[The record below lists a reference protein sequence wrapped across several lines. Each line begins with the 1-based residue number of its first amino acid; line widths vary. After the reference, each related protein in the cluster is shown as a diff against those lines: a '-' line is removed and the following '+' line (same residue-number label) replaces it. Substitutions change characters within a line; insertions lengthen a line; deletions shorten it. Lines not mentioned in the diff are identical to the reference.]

1 MAEGCR
7 LPCRLV
13 DLPAIGGALQL
24 AVADRGRGSGGRR
37 GMVVG
42 AGTVRFVFVSD
53 LAHVLDLSDT
63 VPGPARKM
71 AAQLTSIVRA
81 ATARTGGVEWV
92 SALACARRPGRQR
105 CGGHLVVRLSDVPA
119 EIWWA
124 CSDCGDDGVIRGWE
138 RSPFDL
144 RTVERLV
151 VDDQVDVV
159 VLEDD
164 AVLLRSVMLAD
175 ASSEAL
181 VYGAAWSPAGAVLT
195 GTLDGLDEL
204 ADSVA
209 AEANHEPVRRR
220 QRRLDAVFDGLQ
232 AALDGRRPS

>member
-13 DLPAIGGALQL
+13 DLPAIGLALEL

-42 AGTVRFVFVSD
+42 PSTVRFVFVSD
-53 LAHVLDLSDT
+53 LAHFLDLPDT

-81 ATARTGGVEWV
+81 ATARTGGAEWV
-92 SALACARRPGRQR
+92 SALGCGRRPGRQR
-105 CGGHLVVRLSDVPA
+105 CGGHLVVRRSDVPA

-144 RTVERLV
+144 RTVEQLV
-151 VDDQVDVV
+151 VDDRDWPSP
-159 VLEDD
+159 
-164 AVLLRSVMLAD
+164 RWAD
-175 ASSEAL
+175 GWL
-181 VYGAAWSPAGAVLT
+181 
-195 GTLDGLDEL
+195 
-204 ADSVA
+204 
-209 AEANHEPVRRR
+209 
-220 QRRLDAVFDGLQ
+220 
-232 AALDGRRPS
+232 